1 MFYIILKGKV
11 SVWLPM
17 PHTAM
22 KKPLMKFKQRV
33 QQELAQLKRCRDGE
47 AAELTGLKFRFKDLS
62 SKRQEKEQ

>member
-1 MFYIILKGKV
+1 MFYIILRGRV

-33 QQELAQLKRCRDGE
+33 QQEIALLKHCRGGE
-47 AAELTGLKFRFKDLS
+47 IAELTHLKFRFKDLS
-62 SKRQEKEQ
+62 SKR